1 MGLSAEDIKI
11 DIVGEGM
18 EAVITLLNEEVA
30 AEITEASLK
39 QALATAGIKR
49 GIDEER
55 LAAMAAEPAFNTPQ
69 VVAQGQSAQD
79 GTDEAV
85 TYHFPVGEQEKVKE
99 IEGGALDYRNIDTF
113 NNYPAGEMLAEK
125 SAATV
130 GHNGFNVRGDELK
143 ARDGKSVGLKVGKG
157 AKLSDDGMSVVSE
170 IAGHA
175 CLVGDR
181 ISVLDTIEVAENLD
195 FAVGNIDFVGNVRI
209 RGDVMPGFNIN
220 AKGDIEIGGNVEKA
234 TITCGG
240 NLEIRGNVF
249 GYQDTLIEVTGDAT
263 IKAIDLAEVRVH
275 GNLTVNNYIRHSQV
289 WVGGSLELSGQKGQ
303 IVAGEAH
310 AYQGITSPFIGNSM
324 ATLTKLTV
332 GTNPLIS
339 NQIADLQRQRDEIE
353 QNLRQTRT
361 ALDILRKRAA
371 LGSGP
376 VNAKT
381 EEMLQKLEA
390 TEKHLAPQ
398 LEELVA
404 SISEEQNRSVEF
416 KEAKIRVSQVIYPGV
431 IVCFRNR
438 LQYKTQDELQ
448 NVAFS
453 EKEGE
458 ISADPL

>member
-18 EAVITLLNEEVA
+18 EAVLTLLNEEVA

-39 QALATAGIKR
+39 QALATAGVKR

-55 LAAMAAEPAFNTPQ
+55 LAGIAAEPAFNTPQ

-85 TYHFPVGEQEKVKE
+85 TYHFPVGDQEKVKQLD
-99 IEGGALDYRNIDTF
+99 GGGLDYRNIDTF
-113 NNYPAGEMLAEK
+113 NNYPAGETLAEK
-125 SAATV
+125 SAATA
-130 GHNGFNVRGDELK
+130 GQSGFNVKGDELK
-143 ARDGKSVGLKVGKG
+143 ARDGKSVALKVGKG
-157 AKLSDDGMSVVSE
+157 AKLSDDGMSVVAE

-195 FAVGNIDFVGNVRI
+195 FAVGNIDFVGNVLI
-209 RGDVMPGFNIN
+209 RGDVMPGFSII
-220 AKGDIEIGGNVEKA
+220 AKGNIEIGGNVEKA
-234 TITCGG
+234 TISCGG

-249 GYQDTLIEVTGDAT
+249 GYQDTLIEATGDAT
-263 IKAIDLAEVRVH
+263 IKAIDLAEVLVH
-275 GNLTVNNYIRHSQV
+275 GDLTVNNYIRHSLV
-289 WVGGSLELSGQKGQ
+289 LVGGSIELSGQKGQ
-303 IVAGEAH
+303 IVAGEVH
-310 AYQGITSPFIGNSM
+310 AYQGITAPFVGNAM

-339 NQIADLQRQRDEIE
+339 NQINELQRQRDEIE

-361 ALDILRKRAA
+361 ALDTLRKRTA

-376 VNAKT
+376 TDAKT
-381 EEMLQKLEA
+381 EEMLRKLDA
-390 TEKHLAPQ
+390 TEQQLAPQ
-398 LEELVA
+398 LDELVA
-404 SISEEQNRSVEF
+404 GISEIQKKSVEF
-416 KEAKIRVSQVIYPGV
+416 KEAKIRVSQIIYPGV